1 MDLANNPLFDIDTLK
16 TLHFQWPWVLA
27 LLLLIPVYLQ
37 LYIRN
42 KKRHWHKL
50 ARFSYTAF
58 LEQVNHQPAIWKR
71 LLIPITTSIVLLC
84 LILAMAKP
92 MITARVSERSI
103 NMMLVM
109 DISLSMLAKDLKPN
123 RLQSAKKAA
132 IEFVDSLP
140 DDVKIGLEL
149 FAGNTYVVEPPT
161 KNHKAVTT
169 YLDNLNEKHLQLR
182 TEIGSALKTAI
193 ETLTQTLLSEQK
205 EAGQNKVNTTQPQQV
220 IILLSDGDSQE
231 GYPWH
236 LASAKAKES
245 NISIYTVGIGSE
257 KSTSIMYEGQELPV
271 YFNENTLKQIARL
284 SSGNYYR
291 VFTENDFKEVYET
304 VREHTISTVEKEL
317 DIGYIFA
324 GLALLTL
331 ILGYCV
337 QSFGVERL

>member
-1 MDLANNPLFDIDTLK
+1 MDFFNHPLFNLNILS
-16 TLHFQWPWVLA
+16 TLHFQWPWVFS
-27 LLLLIPVYLQ
+27 LLLLIPIYWQ

-42 KKRHWHKL
+42 KKRHWHNL
-50 ARFSYTAF
+50 ARFSYVAF
-58 LEQVNHQPAIWKR
+58 LEQVNHQPALWKR
-71 LLIPITTSIVLLC
+71 LLNPITTSIVLGC
-84 LILAMAKP
+84 LILSMAKP
-92 MITARVSERSI
+92 VITARVSEHSI

-123 RLQSAKKAA
+123 RLQSAKQAA
-132 IEFVDSLP
+132 IDFVDSLP

-149 FAGNTYVVEPPT
+149 FAGNNYVVEPPT

-169 YLDNLNEKHLQLR
+169 YLNNLKEEHLQLR

-193 ETLTQTLLSEQK
+193 DTLTQTLLSEKSEQKPTQK
-205 EAGQNKVNTTQPQQV
+205 EKAPPQQV

-236 LASAKAKES
+236 LASAKAKEN

-257 KSTSIMYEGQELPV
+257 KSTSITYEGQELPV

-284 SSGNYYR
+284 SNGNYYR
-291 VFTENDFKEVYET
+291 VFTENDFKEVYQT

-317 DIGYIFA
+317 DIAYLFS

-337 QSFGVERL
+337 QSFRVEKL